1 MTLQKTLLPLL
12 LSGLLLAPAATAAPE
27 PEKKKIPVPSNAIG
41 SETPT
46 RDVDL
51 VICLDTSGSMQ
62 GLIDSCRKK
71 IWDMCSL
78 LGQARPQPRLRVAL
92 VAFGSERNPEGG
104 YVVIDSAFTD
114 ELDDVYEK
122 LMALT
127 TNGSTELVGRALHES
142 LTQLSWSKQSDALKM
157 IFVAGNESADQ
168 DRQYP
173 FRDLAKKALQQ
184 NVIVNAIYCGKD
196 SPADAD
202 AATWRE
208 LATLGGGQYA
218 AIDQQGTI
226 AIATP
231 FDTEISRLGGEING
245 TYLAYGRHGITFATR
260 QKAQDANAAKVSKET
275 LAGRMQLKGS
285 SLYRNGSWDLVD
297 RRNDKDFD
305 WSKVPEKD
313 LPKELKGKSIPERDA
328 FIKSLATKRAAIQKD
343 LLELGKKRTS
353 FISAELAKR
362 AGENAR
368 SLDFVLGKAV
378 KEAAEASGFAF
389 D

>member
-1 MTLQKTLLPLL
+1 MKLTKTLLPLL
-12 LSGLLLAPAATAAPE
+12 LSGLVLAPAAFAAPD
-27 PEKKKIPVPSNAIG
+27 PSTRKIPVPSNAIG
-41 SETPT
+41 SAEPS

-71 IWDMCSL
+71 LWDMCSL

-92 VAFGSERNPEGG
+92 VAFGDTRNPDGG
-104 YVVIDSAFTD
+104 HVVIDSVFTE
-114 ELDDVYEK
+114 ELDGVYEK

-142 LTQLSWSKQSDALKM
+142 LTQLEWSTQSNALKM

-168 DRQYP
+168 DSQYS
-173 FRDLAKKALQQ
+173 FREQVKRALQQ

-196 SPADAD
+196 TPGGGD

-218 AIDQQGTI
+218 AIDQEGTI

-231 FDTEISRLGGEING
+231 FDAEISRLGGTING
-245 TYLAYGRHGITFATR
+245 TYLAYGHDGVVFAAR
-260 QKAQDANAAKVSKET
+260 QEAQDENAKKVSKET

-297 RRNDKDFD
+297 RCNDKDFD
-305 WSKVPEKD
+305 WSKVPDKD
-313 LPKELKGKSIPERDA
+313 LPKELKGKSLAERDA
-328 FIKSLATKRAAIQKD
+328 FIKTLRAKRTAIQKE

-353 FISAELAKR
+353 FIAAELTKR

-368 SLDFVLGKAV
+368 SLDFVLAKAV

-389 D
+389 E